1 MPANWRWKGCL
12 NLNTAG
18 NTAGNT
24 TCDRIYR
31 GISRRYKWC
40 GLSLSGWKIKSPAQ
54 DPPFLALCGEKIL
67 LFKIYCSDTCWIVHE
82 YRHAY
87 IFTHVYTLVSLCV
100 CYVTVCCLFVHL
112 SSCIRHVWPA
122 SCHFITL
129 VSIAPT
135 LVCFPIYAV
144 LIPSLI
150 PSLIFPLLSK

>member
-54 DPPFLALCGEKIL
+54 DPPFLALCGEKNPAIQNIL
-67 LFKIYCSDTCWIVHE
+67 FWYMLNCAWIQTCIHIYTCVH
-82 YRHAY
+82 
-87 IFTHVYTLVSLCV
+87 TGLSVCLLC
-100 CYVTVCCLFVHL
+100 H
-112 SSCIRHVWPA
+112 S
-122 SCHFITL
+122 
-129 VSIAPT
+129 
-135 LVCFPIYAV
+135 
-144 LIPSLI
+144 
-150 PSLIFPLLSK
+150 LLSFCTSVVLYQTRMTCQLPFHNARKYSSHFGLFSYLCCPHPISNSQPNLSTSL